1 MMKFSLC
8 YITVVFLVVY
18 QSCSGR
24 KEPNLTE
31 QEIRETENA
40 LIGANR
46 LLVKMDHDKIISYI
60 DSKNL
65 DMKETSSG
73 LWYTITP
80 GSGRDKNV
88 QFGMLVT
95 IKYRVSLLNGNI
107 CYDSDSLGVKQ
118 FVVGRGGV
126 ESGLEEGILLLKQGD
141 KAMFIMPPH
150 LAQGLQ
156 GDGNKIPPRAIIV
169 YDVDLLKAEF

>member
-8 YITVVFLVVY
+8 YITALLLVVF

-24 KEPNLTE
+24 REPNLTE

-46 LLVKMDHDKIISYI
+46 LLVKMDHDKIVSYI
-60 DSKNL
+60 AGKDL

-73 LWYTITP
+73 LWYAITP
-80 GSGRDKNV
+80 GARRDTNV
-88 QFGMLVT
+88 QTGMLVT
-95 IKYRVSLLNGNI
+95 LKYRVSLLNGNI

-118 FVVGRGGV
+118 FIVGKGGV

-141 KAMFIMPPH
+141 KALFIMPPH
-150 LAQGLQ
+150 LAHGLQ
-156 GDGNKIPPRAIIV
+156 GDGNRIPQRAIIV